1 MSSEKNKINKNDLAN
16 GKANG
21 EKNCDETSEAKPK
34 ETTIIEEPEAKTGAE
49 ASQAD
54 QAAQAA
60 AQEASQAD
68 QDGEEVLETDERVL
82 PEIDDPNN
90 DR

>member
-21 EKNCDETSEAKPK
+21 EKVCDETSEAKLNAK
-34 ETTIIEEPEAKTGAE
+34 ATIIEDPEAKSKAKI
-49 ASQAD
+49 
-54 QAAQAA
+54 
-60 AQEASQAD
+60 AD
-68 QDGEEVLETDERVL
+68 QDGEEVVAKDERVL
-82 PEIDDPNN
+82 PEIDDPKN

>member
-1 MSSEKNKINKNDLAN
+1 MSSEKTKINKNDLAN

-21 EKNCDETSEAKPK
+21 EQNCDETSEVKK
-34 ETTIIEEPEAKTGAE
+34 KHTTIEDPKAKTEAKDT
-49 ASQAD
+49 
-54 QAAQAA
+54 AQP
-60 AQEASQAD
+60 AQEAD
-68 QDGEEVLETDERVL
+68 QPDHDGEEVVAKEQEQDERVL

>member
-1 MSSEKNKINKNDLAN
+1 MFSENIKPNNDLAN

-21 EKNCDETSEAKPK
+21 EQICDETSAAKPHTAVS
-34 ETTIIEEPEAKTGAE
+34 EDPEAKSE
-49 ASQAD
+49 
-54 QAAQAA
+54 AA
-60 AQEASQAD
+60 ATAEPAQVA
-68 QDGEEVLETDERVL
+68 GEEVVEEGDTLALEEKQEQDERVL